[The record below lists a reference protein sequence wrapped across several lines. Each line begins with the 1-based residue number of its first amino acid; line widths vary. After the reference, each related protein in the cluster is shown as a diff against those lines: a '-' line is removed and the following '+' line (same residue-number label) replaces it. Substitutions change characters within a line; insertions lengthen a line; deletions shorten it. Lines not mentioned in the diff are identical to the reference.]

1 VRSYRTFSP
10 LPAPL
15 AKRRRFDF
23 LWHYPSKSLSTF
35 RPRVSQPNEPKLR
48 GIAPF
53 GVRTFLPR
61 LAPEAILR
69 PSKTIGNLAAK
80 RVADKQGLKIVT
92 FTFCFHSGEFR
103 KSYDPD

>member
-1 VRSYRTFSP
+1 MRD
-10 LPAPL
+10 
-15 AKRRRFDF
+15 RRFDF

-35 RPRVSQPNEPKLR
+35 RPRVSRPDKPGLR

-69 PSKTIGNLAAK
+69 PSKTMGNLPAK
-80 RVADKQGLKIVT
+80 RMADKAGFESRSQLALAL
-92 FTFCFHSGEFR
+92 
-103 KSYDPD
+103 